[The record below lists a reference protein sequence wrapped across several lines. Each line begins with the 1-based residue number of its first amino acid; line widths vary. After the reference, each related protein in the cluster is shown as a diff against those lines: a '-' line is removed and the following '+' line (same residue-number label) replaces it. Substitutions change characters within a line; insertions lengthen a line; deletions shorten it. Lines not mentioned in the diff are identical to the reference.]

1 MTRKTVFGLALG
13 VLCLIA
19 AGAGFFLATT
29 HGLRLSL
36 NMAGAVLP
44 GTLSV
49 NSIQGRLAGGLSLE
63 GVVYKDAEIDVA
75 IESLSLSWQPASLRR
90 GLLHLRSLAVR
101 GLVIRLLQDTAGDP
115 PAAAE
120 FFPPFALP
128 FPVTVDKGSLS
139 SLRLF
144 FVDDPEPVKIDG
156 ILLEKVQGRGDRLR
170 VGGIEVSFAAGRLQL
185 GGEMRTSGEYQ
196 GRWSG
201 DYAFQPPDFLPIT
214 GRVEMEGPLAG
225 LAVRVDMAAPFA
237 AILRGTVHELIGDVR
252 WDAEIRASRAGLAEI
267 SPTWPEVALAD
278 FRASGSGTLDE
289 YSLQVETDA
298 DYAPLPTIR
307 IRTRITGDA
316 VGLAMPDIQLGLH
329 DEILAGEARLDWRDA
344 FTWQASVSGERI
356 TLANINSAWPAAV
369 FSGFRASGRGMLDT
383 YSLQVETDLA
393 YEQLQDLHV
402 AGAIAGNG
410 EGLRVTDLRL
420 HRFDA
425 LLTGEG
431 QLAWLD
437 GFTWQAAARGT
448 NIDPA
453 AWQEKWP
460 GRLDFHITTT
470 GTLKENSGQGIVELI
485 ELDGMLR
492 DYPLQA
498 SGRVEM
504 DNETLIIDR
513 LALSSAESTFQASGR
528 YGEPVD
534 LDFDLQSP
542 DLAALWPG
550 AGGSLQ
556 TRGRLSGSR
565 QAPHLRFD
573 LSGADISLADS
584 SLAKVVATME
594 SDLAPDGSL
603 AGSVTATGVS
613 VAGSGLDSI
622 SADLRGTA
630 GKHQLQADFLA
641 GSNSLHLQVEGGLV
655 DSDWQGVI
663 ARAEFK
669 EERFGSWQLGETA
682 PLAIS
687 AQGSSLEQFC
697 LAGPS
702 SGRICLDGNF
712 VAAGPWRAGGAI
724 EGFPLDLVPESLL
737 AGVRLEGQL
746 SGMAEVEGDHAGIRS
761 GRLELATEEG
771 TAFLAHA
778 DASIRQIA
786 WQHIGL
792 QATLADDR
800 LTAELAGLLA
810 DGGTMNASL
819 LLEEFTIAP
828 LAGRI
833 DGNGQ
838 FEILDLQPL
847 AALVYPTMD
856 PSGRLHGVF
865 SLQGDAAKPAITASF
880 TLAEGEVKIPLL
892 GTAFR
897 ELAMTVSGSFP
908 EFRLELAGTSGE
920 QLRGEGSLSL
930 ADPQDLE
937 LKMDIRGE
945 RVELARLPELD
956 LLVSPDLAV
965 VLRRDRGEVRGT
977 IRIPEARI
985 APRDLAGAE
994 SPSADVVIVDSRQEP
1009 AKSPWSLAADILV
1022 IAGDDVRVDLFGL
1035 RGKVAGRLQVVDLP
1049 GKPVTGDGILNVVEG
1064 TFAVYGRE
1072 LTIQTGSLLYSGN
1085 PIDNPGVDVRAENT
1099 TNEITTGIQ
1108 VTGFLAEPEISFYS
1122 TPPMA
1127 EDEIISRLLMNTA
1140 LLGSAE
1146 GDGGFLGGVT
1156 SGTGLDPLTST
1167 VRGVKERLRL
1177 DDVKIA
1183 TGKTREDLSL
1193 VIGTWLSPDLYV
1205 SYGKNL
1211 LKESG
1216 SFNTRYLLGY
1226 GFSVQTE
1233 TGATQSGIDLKF
1245 EIDRY

>member
-1 MTRKTVFGLALG
+1 VTRKTVFGLALA

-63 GVVYKDAEIDVA
+63 GVAYRDAEIDVA
-75 IESLSLSWQPASLRR
+75 MESLSLSWQPASLRR

-115 PAAAE
+115 PATTE

-128 FPVTVDKGSLS
+128 LPVTVDKASLS

-144 FVDDPEPVKIDG
+144 FVDDPEPVEIDG
-156 ILLEKVQGRGDRLR
+156 ILLENVQGRGDRLR
-170 VGGIEVSFAAGRLQL
+170 VGGLALSFAAGRLQL
-185 GGEMRTSGEYQ
+185 GGEVRTSGEYQ
-196 GRWSG
+196 GRWTG
-201 DYAFQPPDFLPIT
+201 DYVFQPPDFLPIT

-225 LAVRVDMAAPFA
+225 LSVRVEVAVPFPA
-237 AILRGTVHELIGDVR
+237 TLQGTVYDLTGDVR

-267 SPTWPEVALAD
+267 SATWPEVALAD
-278 FRASGSGTLDE
+278 FRASGSGTLEE
-289 YSLQVETDA
+289 YSLQVET
-298 DYAPLPTIR
+298 
-307 IRTRITGDA
+307 G
-316 VGLAMPDIQLGLH
+316 
-329 DEILAGEARLDWRDA
+329 
-344 FTWQASVSGERI
+344 
-356 TLANINSAWPAAV
+356 
-369 FSGFRASGRGMLDT
+369 
-383 YSLQVETDLA
+383 LA
-393 YEQLQDLHV
+393 YEQLQDLHA

-410 EGLRVTDLRL
+410 EGLRISDLRL

-460 GRLDFHITTT
+460 GRLDFQITTT
-470 GTLKENSGQGIVELI
+470 GMLKEDSVQGVVELI

-513 LALSSAESTFQASGR
+513 LALSSAESTLQASGR
-528 YGEPVD
+528 YGDPVD

-584 SLAKVVATME
+584 SLAKVTATME
-594 SDLAPDGSL
+594 GDLAPGGSL
-603 AGSVTATGVS
+603 AGSLTATGVS

-622 SADLRGTA
+622 SFELRGTT
-630 GKHQLQADFLA
+630 GSHQLQADFLA
-641 GSNSLHLQVEGGLV
+641 GSNSLQLQVEGGLV
-655 DSDWQGVI
+655 ASDWQGVI

-669 EERFGSWQLGETA
+669 EERLGSWQLGEPS

-687 AQGSSLEQFC
+687 AQGSSLEEFC
-697 LAGPS
+697 LVGPS
-702 SGRICLDGNF
+702 SGRICLDGSF
-712 VAAGPWRAGGAI
+712 AAAGPWRAGGAI

-737 AGVRLEGQL
+737 AGGRLEGQL
-746 SGMAEVEGDHAGIRS
+746 SGMAEVEGDHAGIRG
-761 GRLELATEEG
+761 GRLELATKEG

-778 DASIRQIA
+778 DASIRRIA
-786 WQHIGL
+786 WQQIGL

-800 LTAELAGLLA
+800 LAAELAGLLA

-833 DGNGQ
+833 DANGQ

-865 SLQGDAAKPAITASF
+865 SLQGDVAKPAITASF
-880 TLAEGEVKIPLL
+880 TLAEGEVKIPPL

-908 EFRLELAGTSGE
+908 EFRLELAGTSGG

-930 ADPQDLE
+930 ADPQNPE
-937 LKMDIRGE
+937 LKMDIRGQG
-945 RVELARLPELD
+945 VELARLPELD

-985 APRDLAGAE
+985 APRDLAGAV

-1009 AKSPWSLAADILV
+1009 AKPPWSLAADILV

-1193 VIGTWLSPDLYV
+1193 VIGTWLSPELYV